1 MSRVKIYLNPVDAK
15 ECLHV
20 RTNDV
25 VNLFTEIKKI
35 HPQARI
41 YLKPACLQ
49 NDVTPSNHVEL
60 ASLKELAKTNDF
72 DISVHAGEP
81 ATIIA
86 IVSLVISL
94 GFSLYTYLNQPSLPE
109 GAQGSPNNE
118 LSRRTNRE
126 RINGRVPDIFGRV
139 KAVPDLVAPP
149 LMYYQD
155 DGIEVEECL
164 MCLGRGEYDIADIK
178 DGDTFGATIDGF
190 STSIYAPGTSLTDAP
205 QIQVGAGFTGA
216 PLIGKK
222 SAAITGQTMHEPT
235 TSVLDTA
242 IEGTMYP
249 QYPNRLYLV
258 GGGLDAVFTV
268 GESIVVDSEI
278 IGVSDA
284 SLSGS
289 TNVEMTGIITIGS
302 SANITNPN
310 DFRSIQI
317 DTLLVTDATN
327 GILDL
332 AGNYDVVSVIKSGSY
347 AYEIQLQS
355 PVSVN
360 PNWSLLTADNVANSS
375 TVLTNNINSIN
386 ISGQYPSISNV
397 TSDYIE
403 LDVPPGLQAEWNKL
417 NGLTVNSATIEIKKY
432 TNNWLG
438 RFYINSKNINE
449 LIVSF
454 FFPRGLFSVGTNG
467 RNYSYNAEYHI
478 EYQAIVGDVPV
489 GAIYSVNNIKWAT
502 STTSMGTTE
511 RIPLTTSFSDGVR
524 IRVRKGGGVYV
535 GDKTQR
541 INEIKI
547 KSVYAC
553 SYLDKLVYPDVTM
566 LRTKMIATDGALSV
580 KERLWNCIATRKVYT
595 YESGSQSSALAPSR
609 NFADIVCALHT
620 DKYIGRRT
628 IETLDVDNL
637 YSTSAAIE
645 SYFGTEK
652 AAEFNYTFDQWSES
666 YEQSLG
672 IVAATVNSNARRENS
687 KIYFQF
693 ERENPSSAILF
704 NHRNKVP
711 YSETRTE
718 KFGISRDF
726 DGVEAKWINPE
737 NGWVEETLRI
747 PNDNITN
754 PKKFDM
760 LGVVNY
766 EQAHFIAHRA
776 WNKIKYQKDTVQ
788 FTAYG
793 EGELVTIND
802 RIAVTDD
809 TIPQVVSSGDVV
821 AWENTNIRISQ
832 PTNLDPA
839 KNYIAHLQLKNRTVE
854 TIPVTQGS
862 SEYELILDR
871 VPTLPLVIK
880 SEYDEYAKYS
890 ITLDTESESEAFIVT
905 EKTVND
911 HLTSEITAVNYDSR
925 YYANDKDLINELI

>member
-20 RTNDV
+20 RTDDV
-25 VNLFTEIKKI
+25 VKLFTEIKKK
-35 HPQARI
+35 HSQARI
-41 YLKPACLQ
+41 YLKPACAQ
-49 NDVTPSNHVEL
+49 NDVTPSTHIEL
-60 ASLKELAKTNDF
+60 ASLQELAKTNDF

-94 GFSLYTYLNQPSLPE
+94 GLTLYTYLNQPSSPE

-118 LSRRTNRE
+118 LSRRANRE

-164 MCLGRGEYDIADIK
+164 MCLGRGEYDISDIK
-178 DGDTFGATIDGF
+178 DGDTFGSTIEGF
-190 STSIYAPGTSLTDAP
+190 STSIYAPGTSLTGTP
-205 QIQVGAGFTGA
+205 QVQVGAGFTGA

-222 SAAITGQTMHEPT
+222 SAAITGQTLPGPT
-235 TSVLDTA
+235 TPVLDTA

-258 GGGLDAVFTV
+258 GGGLDAVFSV
-268 GESIVVDSEI
+268 GESIVIDSGI
-278 IGVSDA
+278 IGVADA
-284 SLSGS
+284 PLSGS
-289 TNVEMTGIITIGS
+289 TNVEMAGIITIGS
-302 SANITNPN
+302 STNITNPN
-310 DFRSIQI
+310 DFKSIQI
-317 DTLLVTDATN
+317 DTLLVSDATN

-332 AGNYDVVSVIKSGSY
+332 AGNYDVVSIIKSGSY

-375 TVLTNNINSIN
+375 TTLTNNINSID
-386 ISGQYPSISNV
+386 ISGEYPSISVV

-403 LDVPPGLQAEWNKL
+403 LDIPVGLQAEWDKL
-417 NGLTVNSATIEIKKY
+417 NGLNVNSATIEIQKY
-432 TNNWLG
+432 TDNWIG
-438 RFYINSKNINE
+438 WFYINARNIE
-449 LIVSF
+449 QIVFSF
-454 FFPRGLFSVGTNG
+454 YFPQGLFSIRTDGKQAQMHS
-467 RNYSYNAEYHI
+467 SYTI
-478 EYQAIVGDVPV
+478 EYQAIDGNNPIGPIHSVSDQV
-489 GAIYSVNNIKWAT
+489 IYQRTDPFGMSNFVTPESELA
-502 STTSMGTTE
+502 
-511 RIPLTTSFSDGVR
+511 DGVR
-524 IRVRKGGGVYV
+524 FRVRKTSYNTANRSAVY
-535 GDKTQR
+535 DDL
-541 INEIKI
+541 KI

-553 SYLDKLVYPDVTM
+553 SYLDKLIYPDVTM

-595 YESGSQSSALAPSR
+595 YESGSQSGSLVPSR

-620 DKYIGRRT
+620 DKYIGRRM

-637 YSTSAAIE
+637 YATSAAIE

-652 AAEFNYTFDQWSES
+652 AAEFNYTFDQWNES

-672 IVAATVNSNARRENS
+672 IVAAAVNSNARRENS

-718 KFGISRDF
+718 KFGINRDF

-776 WNKIKYQKDTVQ
+776 WNKIRYQKDTVQ

-832 PTNLDPA
+832 PANLDPA

-854 TIPVTQGS
+854 TIPVTQGL

-880 SEYDEYAKYS
+880 TEYDEYAKYS

-925 YYANDKDLINELI
+925 YYANDTDLINELI